1 MLTQQ
6 KFKKILRTSNPN
18 ISKTVCHS
26 IINNTIFWKCIIKP
40 IRCIY
45 VILLNSFRFLAEVST
60 KLHKMHFLDNLRTI
74 IQEGNM
80 ETRQMTPFL
89 SSTFSDLA
97 VYNIR
102 FQIWKYSK
110 FIFKWS
116 PLWSILVCKIT
127 LFWPKATNSDNS
139 SYLPRK

>member
-1 MLTQQ
+1 MLNQQ

-40 IRCIY
+40 IKCIY

-60 KLHKMHFLDNLRTI
+60 KLHKTHFLDNLRTI

-80 ETRQMTPFL
+80 ETRQMTCFL
-89 SSTFSDLA
+89 STFSTLTVPCISVFENTQNSFLCDP
-97 VYNIR
+97 NFGQ
-102 FQIWKYSK
+102 FQSIKYL
-110 FIFKWS
+110 F
-116 PLWSILVCKIT
+116 
-127 LFWPKATNSDNS
+127 FWPKVTNSDSS
-139 SYLPRK
+139 SYFSRN